1 MNILIDIIYLLLLF
15 FAAAVCVLVRWL
27 KHPAI
32 VALLRTSS
40 ADIDSFFA
48 CQVTKLFGDVK
59 RGMIRGTFAVT
70 LDPAMLDCYKKL
82 KLPIP
87 ILEGHP
93 VDPSIFI

>member
-15 FAAAVCVLVRWL
+15 FAAAVCVLVRWS
-27 KHPAI
+27 AI

-40 ADIDSFFA
+40 TDIDSFFA